1 MVLISTRAN
10 LECRMF
16 NIKEEGVGHAG
27 LSLCFP
33 FLWGGVPPPAS
44 SLGANPEAASKLCSP
59 ASGNPPCPVASSQL
73 CHGLAGAEAYEWG
86 SLIPLP
92 CSH

>member
-1 MVLISTRAN
+1 MLAFPYV
-10 LECRMF
+10 
-16 NIKEEGVGHAG
+16 
-27 LSLCFP
+27 SLLCG
-33 FLWGGVPPPAS
+33 GGVPPPAS

-92 CSH
+92 CSHSTPVGTLCVQNCFHLCP